1 MMTIWTP
8 ELPKDKP
15 LYLGIVDALAAD
27 IAAGILQPGQRL
39 PPQRELAW
47 QLKVTVGT
55 VTRAYREAEIRGL
68 LAGEVGRG
76 SFVRQRDNTPTP
88 LNLSAEPSAAI
99 DLSQSVPPPVHA
111 KSEFDAA
118 LEHVMRQPT
127 RLDLLDYMAPE
138 GHPLHRAMGAKWLA
152 RSGIRVSDAEVIVT
166 AGAHMGL
173 IACLSTLLE
182 PGESL
187 LAENLNY
194 PSLKPTAKGLGL
206 TVIPLDMDEG
216 GVTLEAL
223 DRAARSGESK
233 CLYIVPTLQNPT
245 TSTLSR
251 ERREGIVEIARRYNL
266 TIIEDDIFRLL
277 DDRVQ
282 PPTLYELAPE
292 RTYHLTSLSKT
303 LAPGL
308 RIGFVAAPPG
318 RADLFRMQQR
328 VASGRA
334 IGLTAEVARYW
345 METDIAGNLMRRIIT
360 ELAIRRAIFQDVFK
374 DVSCRCEPGA
384 PYAWLP
390 LPEQWSGARF
400 ANELRAN
407 DVKVTP
413 GSAFSLG
420 GRAQDRAVRVCFGH
434 VHSRDDLRRAF
445 SQIRQLLE
453 EKAKVEFVPVA

>member
-1 MMTIWTP
+1 
-8 ELPKDKP
+8 
-15 LYLGIVDALAAD
+15 
-27 IAAGILQPGQRL
+27 
-39 PPQRELAW
+39 
-47 QLKVTVGT
+47 
-55 VTRAYREAEIRGL
+55 
-68 LAGEVGRG
+68 
-76 SFVRQRDNTPTP
+76 
-88 LNLSAEPSAAI
+88 
-99 DLSQSVPPPVHA
+99 
-111 KSEFDAA
+111 
-118 LEHVMRQPT
+118 
-127 RLDLLDYMAPE
+127 
-138 GHPLHRAMGAKWLA
+138 
-152 RSGIRVSDAEVIVT
+152 
-166 AGAHMGL
+166 
-173 IACLSTLLE
+173 LLE

-233 CLYIVPTLQNPT
+233 CFYVVPTLQNPT

-266 TIIEDDIFRLL
+266 TILEDDIFRLL
-277 DDRVQ
+277 NDRVQ

-345 METDIAGNLMRRIIT
+345 METDIAENLLRRIVT
-360 ELAIRRAIFQDVFK
+360 ELAIRRAIFQDIFK
-374 DVSCRCEPGA
+374 NVPYRCEPGA

-390 LPEQWSGARF
+390 LPEHWSAARF
-400 ANELRAN
+400 ANELRAK
-407 DVKVTP
+407 DIKVTP
-413 GSAFSLG
+413 GSSFSLS
-420 GRAQDRAVRVCFGH
+420 GRAQDRAVRVSFGH

-445 SQIRQLLE
+445 AQISQLFH
-453 EKAKVEFVPVA
+453 EKPQVDLMPVA